1 MSRPRSISRPISRL
15 RRTLPALL
23 AAGALVL
30 SGCEFEGAYDL
41 PLPGSPVD
49 DDDAYEVTAEFAD
62 VLNVVPRSTVM
73 VDDVTVGEVTE
84 VDRIGWHAK
93 VTMLVRE
100 DVVLPDNAVADI
112 RQVSLLGEKYV
123 ALEEPVGE
131 EPVGRLGEGDSI
143 ALSETGRNPEVEE
156 VLGALSFI
164 LNGGGVGQLGTIT
177 QELNNVMSGRTGR
190 VRHLLGSLENV
201 IGTLDQQ
208 KAQIIGAMESMN
220 DLTATLNAERRTIGD
235 ALDVMGP
242 AVSVLADQHQEL
254 IRMLSALRR
263 LGEVG
268 SRVIGASKDN
278 LIASLAH
285 LRPVLTRLSNAGK
298 SLAPGL
304 DMMISFPFPQEAAN
318 VVKGDYANA
327 SIRAGINLETFL
339 PEGGGGD
346 GGPTAPLPDPGEVI
360 GDVARCLQSQN
371 PSSAACQ
378 EVLRDPGQL
387 RRLRRQCQ
395 KPENRRN
402 PVCRAIAPVPDGPG
416 PDSPGPSV
424 PPLPIPG
431 LSSSLSS
438 SLGSSLGTDLSA
450 LTDALGSGRASPT
463 YAGLFGFE
471 PFGSGGSA

>member
-1 MSRPRSISRPISRL
+1 MSRHMTSRL
-15 RRTLPALL
+15 RRSLPAL
-23 AAGALVL
+23 AVAGALVL

-49 DDDAYEVTAEFAD
+49 EDEAYQVTAEFAD

-73 VDDVTVGEVTE
+73 VDDVTVGEVIE
-84 VDRIGWHAK
+84 VDRIGWHAR

-100 DVVLPDNAVADI
+100 DVELPDNAIADI

-131 EPVGRLGEGDSI
+131 EPVGRLGDGDDI
-143 ALSETGRNPEVEE
+143 PLSSTGRNPEVEE
-156 VLGALSFI
+156 VLGALSFL

-177 QELNNVMSGRTGR
+177 EELNNVMSGRTAR
-190 VRHLLGSLENV
+190 VRHLLGSLESV

-208 KAQIIGAMESMN
+208 KTQIIAAMESMN
-220 DLTATLNAERRTIGD
+220 DLTATLNAERETIGD

-254 IRMLSALRR
+254 VQMLGALRR
-263 LGEVG
+263 LGKVG
-268 SRVIGASKDN
+268 ARVIGASKED
-278 LIASLAH
+278 LIDSLTH
-285 LRPVLTRLSNAGK
+285 LRPILTRLNETGK

-339 PEGGGGD
+339 PDGGGGGGGD
-346 GGPTAPLPDPGEVI
+346 GPIPLPDPGEVLTA
-360 GDVARCLQSQN
+360 VERCLRSGN
-371 PSSAACQ
+371 PLSDACQ
-378 EVLRDPGQL
+378 DASV
-387 RRLRRQCQ
+387 RRLREECQ
-395 KPENRRN
+395 KPRNRDN
-402 PVCRAIAPVPDGPG
+402 PVCRALTAPGGDGG
-416 PDSPGPSV
+416 DGDGEV
-424 PPLPIPG
+424 PPLPLPG
-431 LSSSLSS
+431 LDI
-438 SLGSSLGTDLSA
+438 DLSA
-450 LTDALGSGRASPT
+450 ALTDVLGSGRASPT

-471 PFGSGGSA
+471 PFGSGGTT